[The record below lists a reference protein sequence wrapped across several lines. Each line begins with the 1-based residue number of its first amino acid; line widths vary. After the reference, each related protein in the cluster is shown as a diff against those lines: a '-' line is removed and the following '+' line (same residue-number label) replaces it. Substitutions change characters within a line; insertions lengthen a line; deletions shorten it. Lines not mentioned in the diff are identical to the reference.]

1 MVTDTDGY
9 ICIIEYLTEHLSL
22 FENSVVDKSIDSTP
36 TDTVIHVIEIE
47 LIEQIISV
55 CNQNEA
61 LTVNKRNKIIQEV
74 DTIVSDL
81 EEILSSVV
89 NNPVTPN
96 QQIFIKEFATLI
108 KNLFDSEINNCP
120 ENLHE

>member
-9 ICIIEYLTEHLSL
+9 IYIIEYLTEHLSL
-22 FENSVVDKSIDSTP
+22 FESSVVGENIETTP
-36 TDTVIHVIEIE
+36 KNTVMHVIEIE

-55 CNQNEA
+55 CNQNDT
-61 LTVNKRNKIIQEV
+61 LTVNRRNTIIREV
-74 DTIVSDL
+74 DAIVSDL

-96 QQIFIKEFATLI
+96 QQTFIKEFATLI
-108 KNLFDSEINNCP
+108 KNLFDAEINNFP